1 MERLST
7 SLENYHISA
16 LREIADTL
24 ALRIDRRPVRKGWLV
39 GQLSRRIPQIARS
52 EDFIRSLSEAERGAL
67 AVILVNE
74 SEDGT
79 TPRNIALPLILAGLV
94 HTEEQSTTTLL
105 PKAQDVLLHLMQKGL
120 VVNLTEPS
128 GSSKLRRLDVGQ
140 RLGIPPE
147 VRSVLPAGILSPPSP
162 QADKARLQNLPPMD
176 IQSADLNQHLREL
189 FFVWAELRRQPARQ
203 LKSGKMGKRDR
214 RRLAQALSL
223 DEEAGLDYIGRPY
236 AMLQALNLVSVDD
249 TDITAVESSAATLF
263 WTARPLGKLPNLL
276 RAYTRL
282 ATEIPNTPTQGP
294 IFGYFEGLTL
304 QPVSRIREQIVA
316 MLSQVAGIG
325 WLSVSLFHNLV
336 TGGDPGTLALGEARL
351 QSLLGS
357 LRWYG
362 NNYRRNIEDNLRD
375 VEWRI
380 TKSVL
385 EELGALGIVDLGYAA
400 TGTEQ
405 AERELI
411 AIRAVP
417 LVRDYYT
424 NRPAAGTQSAEPWQ
438 VILQPDFQILALGPV
453 PLGILMNLEQFAKR
467 EKIDDSVVTYRVTR
481 DGAYRAFQRQESAAT
496 ILAYLEEATGQPAP
510 QNVQRSLSEW
520 HRQYERI
527 VVRRQVS
534 VLQVDTPEFLQQ
546 LLDDPILGA
555 KLHRLNECTAWFHP
569 QDQQGIQTRF
579 LQLEILTAHSQG
591 AKADLGN
598 SLRWHDNE
606 LETRATVPSIYVT
619 GALNRFA
626 EPHNGRWRVTEES
639 IQRAAATGMDA
650 PAIIATVEEMTGES
664 PTDHWQK
671 QLKAWSSHY
680 GGGQMA
686 QVRLL
691 RFERPGSLEELRRA
705 EPMLHRWLRPLPNT
719 HDLAIVNEQHT
730 DEIQDLLN
738 SWGVEVTTKRW
749 W

>member
-16 LREIADTL
+16 LREISDTL
-24 ALRIDRRPVRKGWLV
+24 ALRIDRQPVRKGWLV
-39 GQLSRRIPQIARS
+39 GELSRLIPQIARS
-52 EDFIRSLSEAERGAL
+52 EEFIRSLSEAERGAL
-67 AVILVNE
+67 AVILGKE
-74 SEDGT
+74 PKDGT

-94 HTEEQSTTTLL
+94 RTADQSATTPL
-105 PKAQDVLLHLMQKGL
+105 PKMQDVLLHLMQRGL

-128 GSSKLRRLDVGQ
+128 GSSKLRRLDVVQ
-140 RLGIPPE
+140 QLGIPPE
-147 VRSVLPAGILSPPSP
+147 VRSVLPTGILSPPSP
-162 QADKARLQNLPPMD
+162 QADEARLQNLPPMD
-176 IQSADLNQHLREL
+176 IRSADLRQYLREL
-189 FFVWAELRRQPARQ
+189 FFTWAELRRQPARQ
-203 LKSGKMGKRDR
+203 LKSGEMGKRDR
-214 RRLAQALSL
+214 RRLTGALSL
-223 DEEAGLDYIGRPY
+223 DEDAGLDYIGRLC
-236 AMLQALNLVSVDD
+236 AMLQALNLVIVDD

-263 WTARPLGKLPNLL
+263 WIAKPLGKLPNLL

-304 QPVSRIREQIVA
+304 QPVNRIREQIVA

-325 WLSVSLFHNLV
+325 WLSVSLYHNLV
-336 TGGDPGTLALGEARL
+336 TGDDPGTLALGEARL

-362 NNYRRNIEDNLRD
+362 DSYRRDIADNLRN
-375 VEWRI
+375 VEWHI

-385 EELGALGIVDLGYAA
+385 EELGALGIVDLGYAT

-405 AERELI
+405 AGHELI
-411 AIRAVP
+411 ALRVAP

-424 NRPAAGTQSAEPWQ
+424 NRPAGSALSKEPWQ
-438 VILQPDFQILALGPV
+438 VILQPDFQMLALGPV
-453 PLGILMNLEQFAKR
+453 PLGILMNLEQFAER
-467 EKIDDSVVTYRVTR
+467 EKTDDSVVTYRVTR
-481 DGAYRAFQRQESAAT
+481 DKAYWAFQRQETAAT
-496 ILAYLEEATGQPAP
+496 ILTYLEEATGQPAP
-510 QNVQRSLSEW
+510 QNVQRSLAEW

-534 VLQVDTPEFLQQ
+534 LLQVDTPELLQQ
-546 LLDDPILGA
+546 LLDDPILGT
-555 KLHRLNECTAWFHP
+555 KLHPLDDCTAWLHP
-569 QDQQGIQTRF
+569 QDQQVVQTRF

-591 AKADLGN
+591 AKADLGG

-619 GALNRFA
+619 GALRRFT
-626 EPHNGRWRVTEES
+626 EPHNGRWRLTEEGT
-639 IQRAAATGMDA
+639 RHAATTGMDA
-650 PAIIATVEEMTGES
+650 LAIIALLEEMTGE
-664 PTDHWQK
+664 TLADHWRK

-680 GGGQMA
+680 GGGQIA

-691 RFERPGSLEELRRA
+691 RFERAGSLEELRNA
-705 EPMLHRWLRPLPNT
+705 EPMLHGWLHPLPNA
-719 HDLAIVNEQHT
+719 HDLAIVNEDHG
-730 DEIQDLLN
+730 DEVQDLLD

>member
-7 SLENYHISA
+7 SLEHYHINT

-24 ALRIDRRPVRKGWLV
+24 ALRIDRQPVRKGWLV
-39 GQLSRRIPQIARS
+39 GQLSRLIPQIARS
-52 EDFIRSLSEAERGAL
+52 EKFIRSLSEAERGAL
-67 AVILVNE
+67 AVILE
-74 SEDGT
+74 KEPKDGT

-94 HTEEQSTTTLL
+94 YTEGQPATTPL
-105 PKAQDVLLHLMQKGL
+105 PRVQNVLLHLMQKGL

-128 GSSKLRRLDVGQ
+128 GSSKLRKLDVVQ
-140 RLGIPPE
+140 QLGISPE
-147 VRSVLPAGILSPPSP
+147 VRSVLPTGILSPPSP
-162 QADKARLQNLPPMD
+162 QADEARLQNLPPMD
-176 IQSADLNQHLREL
+176 IQSADLKQHIREL

-203 LKSGKMGKRDR
+203 LKSGEMGKRDR
-214 RRLAQALSL
+214 RRLARALSL
-223 DEEAGLDYIGRPY
+223 DEDAGLDYISRPY
-236 AMLQALNLVSVDD
+236 AMLQALNLVIVDG

-263 WTARPLGKLPNLL
+263 WIAKPLGKLPNLL

-294 IFGYFEGLTL
+294 IFGYFDGLTL
-304 QPVSRIREQIVA
+304 QPVSRIREQIIA
-316 MLSQVAGIG
+316 ILSQVAGIG
-325 WLSVSLFHNLV
+325 WLSVSLFHSLV
-336 TGGDPGTLALGEARL
+336 TGDDPGTLALGETRL
-351 QSLLGS
+351 RSLLGS

-362 NNYRRNIEDNLRD
+362 NSYRRDIEDNLND

-385 EELGALGIVDLGYAA
+385 EELGTLGIVDLGYAT

-411 AIRAVP
+411 ALRIVP
-417 LVRDYYT
+417 LVRNHYA
-424 NRPAAGTQSAEPWQ
+424 NRPAAGALSEEPWQ
-438 VILQPDFQILALGPV
+438 VILQPDFQMLALGPV
-453 PLGILMNLEQFAKR
+453 PLGILMNLEQFAER

-481 DGAYRAFQRQESAAT
+481 DGAYWAFQKLETAAT
-496 ILAYLEEATGQPAP
+496 ILTYLEEATGQPAP
-510 QNVQRSLSEW
+510 QNVQRSLVEW

-534 VLQVDTPEFLQQ
+534 VLQVDTAEFLQQ
-546 LLDDPILGA
+546 LLDDPILGT
-555 KLHRLNECTAWFHP
+555 KLHRLDGCTAWLHP
-569 QDQQGIQTRF
+569 QDQQSVQTRF
-579 LQLEILTAHSQG
+579 LQLEILAAHSQG

-598 SLRWHDNE
+598 SLRWHDSE

-619 GALNRFA
+619 GALHRFA
-626 EPHNGRWRVTEES
+626 EPHNGRWRLTEES
-639 IQRAAATGMDA
+639 TQHAAATGMDA
-650 PAIIATVEEMTGES
+650 LAIIALVEEMTGES

-680 GGGQMA
+680 GAGQMA

-691 RFERPGSLEELRRA
+691 RFERTGSLEELRRA
-705 EPMLHRWLRPLPNT
+705 EPMLHRWLQPLPNT
-719 HDLAIVNEQHT
+719 HDLAIVDEHHA

-738 SWGVEVTTKRW
+738 LWGVEVTAKRW

>member
-1 MERLST
+1 
-7 SLENYHISA
+7 
-16 LREIADTL
+16 
-24 ALRIDRRPVRKGWLV
+24 
-39 GQLSRRIPQIARS
+39 
-52 EDFIRSLSEAERGAL
+52 
-67 AVILVNE
+67 
-74 SEDGT
+74 
-79 TPRNIALPLILAGLV
+79 
-94 HTEEQSTTTLL
+94 
-105 PKAQDVLLHLMQKGL
+105 
-120 VVNLTEPS
+120 
-128 GSSKLRRLDVGQ
+128 
-140 RLGIPPE
+140 
-147 VRSVLPAGILSPPSP
+147 
-162 QADKARLQNLPPMD
+162 
-176 IQSADLNQHLREL
+176 
-189 FFVWAELRRQPARQ
+189 
-203 LKSGKMGKRDR
+203 
-214 RRLAQALSL
+214 
-223 DEEAGLDYIGRPY
+223 
-236 AMLQALNLVSVDD
+236 
-249 TDITAVESSAATLF
+249 
-263 WTARPLGKLPNLL
+263 
-276 RAYTRL
+276 
-282 ATEIPNTPTQGP
+282 
-294 IFGYFEGLTL
+294 
-304 QPVSRIREQIVA
+304 
-316 MLSQVAGIG
+316 
-325 WLSVSLFHNLV
+325 
-336 TGGDPGTLALGEARL
+336 
-351 QSLLGS
+351 
-357 LRWYG
+357 
-362 NNYRRNIEDNLRD
+362 
-375 VEWRI
+375 
-380 TKSVL
+380 
-385 EELGALGIVDLGYAA
+385 
-400 TGTEQ
+400 
-405 AERELI
+405 
-411 AIRAVP
+411 
-417 LVRDYYT
+417 
-424 NRPAAGTQSAEPWQ
+424 
-438 VILQPDFQILALGPV
+438 
-453 PLGILMNLEQFAKR
+453 MNLEQFAKR